1 MSAWIAT
8 LRATLAAEG
17 RAVQVT
23 VAATRGSAPR
33 EAGARMLVT
42 AHSAQGTIGGGHLE
56 FEAIRIARHALQ
68 NRSVGTWLAR
78 FPLAARLG
86 QCCGGVATLLFQSFD
101 AAALPWLESLEQSV
115 SADAHAVLATAIA
128 RDGGEPVLV
137 TAGAA
142 PHALPAEVLSA
153 ANELL
158 AQRDAL
164 PRVVEP
170 ATGAWFVERVVA
182 NDFHVLVFGNG
193 HVGRALIQ
201 VLGALPCAVTWV
213 DAREEDFPAAAPA
226 NVAIVATDVP
236 EAEAR
241 AAAPGGMFLVMT
253 HSHALDF
260 DLVAAILVRGDA
272 RYVGMIGSR
281 AKRAQL
287 ERRLR
292 ERGFGKAAFARVIC
306 PIGIAGIESREPG
319 AIAVAVAAEL
329 LQARQHA
336 AAPELANEL
345 ANEVARH
352 PRTGGSHG

>member
-8 LRATLAAEG
+8 LRTTLAAEG
-17 RAVQVT
+17 RAVLVT

-42 AHSAQGTIGGGHLE
+42 TRGAQGTIGGGHLE
-56 FEAIRIARHALQ
+56 FEATRIARDALQ
-68 NRSVGTWLAR
+68 SPSQGTWLAR

-101 AAALPWLESLEQSV
+101 AAALGWLEALEQSV
-115 SADAHAVLATAIA
+115 SADPRAVLATAIA
-128 RDGGEPVLV
+128 RDSRPPVLLA
-137 TAGAA
+137 AGAT
-142 PHALPAEVLSA
+142 PHRLPPDVISA
-153 ANELL
+153 AKELL

-164 PRVVEP
+164 PRVVE
-170 ATGAWFVERVVA
+170 AVSGVWFVERVVA

-213 DAREEDFPAAAPA
+213 DAREEDFPATAPA
-226 NVAIVATDVP
+226 NVAIAASDLP

-241 AAAPGGMFLVMT
+241 AAAPGSMFLVMT

-260 DLVAAILVRGDA
+260 ALVAAILARGDA

-287 ERRLR
+287 ERRLG
-292 ERGFGKAAFARVIC
+292 ERGLDKAAIARVTC
-306 PIGIAGIESREPG
+306 PIGIAGIDGRDPG
-319 AIAVAVAAEL
+319 TIAVAVAAEL
-329 LQARQHA
+329 LQARERA
-336 AAPELANEL
+336 AASAAEWVNE
-345 ANEVARH
+345 AASVGVH
-352 PRTGGSHG
+352 Q

>member
-42 AHSAQGTIGGGHLE
+42 ARSAQGTIGGGHLE
-56 FEAIRIARHALQ
+56 FEAIRIARDALQ
-68 NRSVGTWLAR
+68 SGSAGTWLAR

-101 AAALPWLESLEQSV
+101 VAAQRWLETLEQGIRAAAP
-115 SADAHAVLATAIA
+115 AVLVTAIA

-142 PHALPAEVLSA
+142 PQALPAEVLSA

-158 AQRDAL
+158 AQGDAP

-170 ATGAWFVERVVA
+170 ASGSWFVERLVASDFRVV
-182 NDFHVLVFGNG
+182 VFGNG

-213 DAREEDFPAAAPA
+213 DAREEDFPAQVPA
-226 NVAIVATDVP
+226 NVTIVASDVP
-236 EAEAR
+236 DAEAR
-241 AAAPGGMFLVMT
+241 AAAPGSMFLVMT

-260 DLVAAILVRGDA
+260 DIVAAILARADA

-281 AKRAQL
+281 AKRAQMQ
-287 ERRLR
+287 RRLA
-292 ERGFGKAAFARVIC
+292 ERGFAEAECARVTC
-306 PIGIAGIESREPG
+306 PIGISGIEGREPG

-329 LQARQHA
+329 LQARER
-336 AAPELANEL
+336 AAPVA
-345 ANEVARH
+345 ARH
-352 PRTGGSHG
+352 SRATGSRGS

>member
-8 LRATLAAEG
+8 LRATLAAN
-17 RAVQVT
+17 RHAVLVT

-42 AHSAQGTIGGGHLE
+42 ERGAQGTIGGGHLE
-56 FEAIRIARHALQ
+56 FEALRLAREALQ
-68 NRSVGTWLAR
+68 GGSAGAWLVR

-101 AAALPWLESLEQSV
+101 AAAQHWLEALERRV
-115 SADAHAVLATAIA
+115 DAGKASVLATAIA
-128 RDGGEPVLV
+128 RDAREPVLV
-137 TAGAA
+137 APGAA
-142 PHALPAEVLSA
+142 PQALPAAVLAA

-158 AQRDAL
+158 ERPDAP
-164 PRVVEP
+164 PRVVEQ

-182 NDFHVLVFGNG
+182 NDFRVLVFGNG

-213 DAREEDFPAAAPA
+213 DAREEQFPAAVPQ
-226 NVAIVATDVP
+226 NVAIVTTDVA

-241 AAAPGGMFLVMT
+241 TAAPGSMFLVMT

-260 DLVAAILVRGDA
+260 DLVAAILERDDC
-272 RYVGMIGSR
+272 RYVGMIGSQ

-287 ERRLR
+287 ERRLA
-292 ERGFGKAAFARVIC
+292 ERGFGQAAIARVTC
-306 PIGIAGIESREPG
+306 PIGIAGIEGREPG

-329 LQARQHA
+329 LQARA
-336 AAPELANEL
+336 RAAPESAHE
-345 ANEVARH
+345 AARR
-352 PRTGGSHG
+352 PRARGNPA

>member
-8 LRATLAAEG
+8 LRATLATEG
-17 RAVQVT
+17 RAVLVT

-42 AHSAQGTIGGGHLE
+42 TRSTQGTIGGGHLE
-56 FEAIRIARHALQ
+56 FEAIRIARDELLGR
-68 NRSVGTWLAR
+68 NEGTWLAR

-101 AAALPWLESLEQSV
+101 AEAQRWLETLEQSL

-128 RDGGEPVLV
+128 RDSRQPVLL
-137 TAGAA
+137 TPGAT
-142 PHALPAEVLSA
+142 PQTLPPDVLSA
-153 ANELL
+153 ATELL
-158 AQRDAL
+158 AQRDAP
-164 PRVVEP
+164 PRVVEH

-182 NDFHVLVFGNG
+182 NDFHVVVFGNG

-213 DAREEDFPAAAPA
+213 DAREEDFPAATPA
-226 NVAIVATDVP
+226 NVAIVATDLP

-241 AAAPGGMFLVMT
+241 AAAPASMFLVMT

-260 DLVAAILVRGDA
+260 DLVAAILARGDA

-287 ERRLR
+287 ERRLG
-292 ERGFGKAAFARVIC
+292 ERGLDKAAIARVSC
-306 PIGIAGIESREPG
+306 PIGIAGIEGRDPG
-319 AIAVAVAAEL
+319 TIAVAVAAEL
-329 LQARQHA
+329 LQARERA
-336 AAPELANEL
+336 AASAAELA
-345 ANEVARH
+345 AASAGVH
-352 PRTGGSHG
+352 Q